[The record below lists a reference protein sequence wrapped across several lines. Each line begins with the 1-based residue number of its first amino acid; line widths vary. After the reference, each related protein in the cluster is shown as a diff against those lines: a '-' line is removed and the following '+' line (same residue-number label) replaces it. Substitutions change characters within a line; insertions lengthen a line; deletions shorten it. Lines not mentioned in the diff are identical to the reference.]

1 MAGNGGER
9 ERRRERKEKQKG
21 EGDQREPVKT
31 RRRPDSWR
39 TNQLAENDESQHPSR
54 TTASVGRWPP
64 VDAQV
69 RSRRSLR
76 KKKLGSQ
83 QKNLYSSSIQ
93 VFYHFL
99 FFLTK
104 IMDAVSMDWARHELT
119 NQTAAVR
126 WLRPWNWRCVS
137 WKCSSFFR
145 VFIDFFLSANGFRPV
160 RNESEFW
167 NSMEEFWKMELV
179 HFRGCKGINF
189 STPSLFI
196 REICF

>member
-99 FFLTK
+99 FFFN
-104 IMDAVSMDWARHELT
+104 E
-119 NQTAAVR
+119 NYG
-126 WLRPWNWRCVS
+126 
-137 WKCSSFFR
+137 CS
-145 VFIDFFLSANGFRPV
+145 VDGLS
-160 RNESEFW
+160 
-167 NSMEEFWKMELV
+167 K
-179 HFRGCKGINF
+179 
-189 STPSLFI
+189 T
-196 REICF
+196 